1 MPPDINKGSY
11 KFEGTKEGIRIPINY
26 LKGIGEDVVKYI
38 QKELVPITSFED
50 MLDRG
55 IKKYIKKNVV
65 EAMVKAGIFDFEN
78 ENREHFLWI
87 YKMRNRKK
95 TDIKNGVESPHEEYN
110 DKIKLQWEKQVYG
123 MYLSAHPLE
132 NRNARSIHDFTEEMV
147 AVQVIEKREVIER
160 LQRNGKPFA
169 FLMGS
174 NQHGTLKCLIF
185 ADTWANQDIKDTVK
199 NNDILLVKGK
209 RSGNDLIVNEIEGIE
224 I

>member
-1 MPPDINKGSY
+1 
-11 KFEGTKEGIRIPINY
+11 
-26 LKGIGEDVVKYI
+26 
-38 QKELVPITSFED
+38 
-50 MLDRG
+50 
-55 IKKYIKKNVV
+55 
-65 EAMVKAGIFDFEN
+65 
-78 ENREHFLWI
+78 
-87 YKMRNRKK
+87 MRNRKK
-95 TDIKNGVESPHEEYN
+95 TDIKNGIESPHEEYN